1 MLEKKVIIKGKS
13 GLHARPAA
21 YFVKVANKFDSEIWI
36 KKDEKK
42 VSAKSI
48 IGVLSLG
55 IGQGMEVIIEAQ
67 GKDEAE
73 AINELETLINEEATV
88 E

>member
-1 MLEKKVIIKGKS
+1 MLEKKVTIKGKS

-21 YFVKVANKFDSEIWI
+21 HFVKVANKFDSEIWI

-48 IGVLSLG
+48 IGILSLG
-55 IGQGMEVIIEAQ
+55 IGQGMEVIIGAQ
-67 GKDEAE
+67 GNDEAE
-73 AINELETLINEEATV
+73 AVKKLETLIDEEGAA